1 MFDLGSVIAHIKA
14 DVTDFKKNI
23 NGASKTMSNFG
34 KDMRN
39 QGALLTAT
47 VTTPILALGTGFVK
61 LASDAEETNSKFD
74 AVFKDMAGSA
84 DEAFGTLAKTIGRSK
99 TELKGYGATLQ
110 DTFVPLGFARDTA
123 SEMSIEVV
131 KLSEDLASFNNLRTE
146 DVVRDMQS
154 ALVGNTETLRK
165 YGVVASQEAIVQE
178 ALTSGLIKNKNELN
192 ATTKAQAI
200 FNLVMQGTADA
211 QGDAE
216 RTAAST
222 ANQMKALQS
231 EFKAM
236 GEELGTLLIPIVQE
250 LLTHLRSLIEWF
262 RGLSEEQQKTILV
275 ILAIVAAIG
284 PLLIV
289 LGSLAGAITAII
301 TILPVIA
308 ALIAALLSPI
318 GLVVIAIVA
327 LAAAWSTN
335 AFGIQDKTKAL
346 WAFITEKFNSGYN
359 FLVGVMGNIKK
370 AIMGPF
376 NEAKAAA
383 ESAINSIREKMN
395 DLNPLQRHSPS
406 VVDLV
411 TKGVNALQDQ
421 YARLGDI
428 GMPSAS
434 GLIANGDTIASS
446 GSGMGGITINL
457 AGANI
462 SSPQVANQYA
472 EMIGD
477 QIMRRLKMNVRF

>member
-1 MFDLGSVIAHIKA
+1 MFDLGSVIAHVKA

-23 NGASKTMSNFG
+23 SGASQTMTDFG
-34 KDMRN
+34 KSARK
-39 QGALLTAT
+39 QGALLSAT
-47 VTTPILALGTGFVK
+47 VTAPILALGTGFVK

-84 DEAFGTLAKTIGRSK
+84 DEAFGTLALTIGRSK

-178 ALTSGLIKNKNELN
+178 ALTSGLIKNKNELD
-192 ATTKAQAI
+192 AQTKAQAI

-216 RTAAST
+216 RTAGST
-222 ANQMKALQS
+222 ANQIKALQS

-236 GEELGTLLIPIVQE
+236 GEELGTILIPIVQI
-250 LLTHLRSLIEWF
+250 LLTHLRGLVEWF
-262 RGLSEEQQKTILV
+262 RGLSEEQQKAILV

-289 LGSLAGAITAII
+289 LGSLAGAITSVIAV
-301 TILPVIA
+301 LPVVA
-308 ALIAALLSPI
+308 ALIAALISPI

-327 LAAAWSTN
+327 LATAWATN
-335 AFGIQDKTKAL
+335 AFGIQDKTKVL
-346 WAFITEKFNSGYN
+346 WAFITEKFSSGLS
-359 FLVGVMGNIKK
+359 FLRSIGSQIKD
-370 AIMGPF
+370 AIMKPF
-376 NEAKAAA
+376 NEAKSAA
-383 ESAINSIREKMN
+383 EAAIKSIRAKME
-395 DLNPLQRHSPS
+395 DLNPMKRHSPS

-411 TKGVNALQDQ
+411 TKGVDALVGQ
-421 YARLGDI
+421 YARINDLS
-428 GMPSAS
+428 MPAAT
-434 GLIANGDTIASS
+434 GILQN
-446 GSGMGGITINL
+446 GSGMSGAAAGGIVINL
-457 AGANI
+457 DGANI
-462 SSPQVANQYA
+462 SSPQVASQYA

-477 QIMRRLKMNVRF
+477 QIMRRLKMNIRF